1 MLLCGEVIPLACCAS
16 PGERQGETEAIWLLG
31 WLSNLSSEGQ
41 ERVKS
46 RYVATVAKD
55 ARRNER
61 RNKTL
66 HLKCQWKKKAQD
78 KYQDTQCAFIKAVF
92 KNEFWK
98 TAS

>member
-1 MLLCGEVIPLACCAS
+1 MACCAS

-66 HLKCQWKKKAQD
+66 HLKCQWEKKRL
-78 KYQDTQCAFIKAVF
+78 
-92 KNEFWK
+92 K
-98 TAS
+98 TNTKTHNVLLLKQFLKMSFGKQPPSGYKGPPD